1 MHSAG
6 EREVAG
12 APESNGEAND
22 TATVPLGAV
31 VSTMKVLPDKI
42 TFPQGLGKNLS
53 QIRLIHQNGYI
64 SSPTQKHSRKY
75 VNTQLEILKDAVY
88 LFLHEHLLM

>member
-1 MHSAG
+1 MTLLLNPWNSG
-6 EREVAG
+6 VTPG
-12 APESNGEAND
+12 SPIGL
-22 TATVPLGAV
+22 T
-31 VSTMKVLPDKI
+31 I
-42 TFPQGLGKNLS
+42 FPQDLGKNLS

-75 VNTQLEILKDAVY
+75 VNTQLEILRDAVY